1 MANSHF
7 KHIISSVATLFGALS
22 LMFVSCQ
29 PGDVWLEDSVE
40 PKLRVGTNPLDKAA
54 GSQFLNVTA
63 SGDWTISVTYPE
75 VENKTEDENVDE
87 WLSVSPT
94 SGKDSKSSVILQ
106 WSANSGEESREV
118 TLTLHASG
126 KFYDLKLTQKG
137 VGSGS
142 GSTISFEPKSGWL
155 ELPEVIDDD
164 GHDFFYHT
172 MTIGSVE
179 ARNYSFY
186 YSYGDYLA
194 LWVAYPLCAW
204 NIGGSVNRTNAWG
217 LDPLL
222 PRDKQAVL
230 SRGFKEGNAGWH
242 ARGHQ
247 IPSAD
252 RLTSY
257 DSNAQTFY
265 STNMTPQLND
275 NFNSSIWANLE
286 GKVRE
291 WAKKC
296 DTLYVVTGC
305 VVDGSNYY
313 CLDNDGKKVTVPTA
327 YFKACLSY
335 SKSSSAGTKGYRSI
349 AVWMDHKEYSDSY
362 VSTGYA
368 LSVSELEERLGYRLF
383 VNLDDK
389 VGEADAQAI
398 KDSKSTSWWW

>member
-1 MANSHF
+1 M
-7 KHIISSVATLFGALS
+7 ATLFGALS

-29 PGDVWLEDSVE
+29 PSDGWLEDPVE
-40 PKLRVGTNPLDKAA
+40 PKLRVETNPVDKAA

-63 SGDWTISVTYPE
+63 SGDWTISVAYPE
-75 VENKTEDENVDE
+75 AGDKD
-87 WLSVSPT
+87 WLTVNPT
-94 SGKDSKSSVILQ
+94 SGNGNKSSVSLL
-106 WSANSGEESREV
+106 WTANKGEESREL
-118 TLTLHASG
+118 TLTLSASG
-126 KFYDLKLTQKG
+126 KSYDLKLTQKG
-137 VGSGS
+137 AGAGSGS
-142 GSTISFEPKSGWL
+142 GTTDSFVPKSGWM

-164 GHDFFYHT
+164 NHDFFSHT

-179 ARNYSFY
+179 TRNYSFY

-204 NIGGSVNRTNAWG
+204 NIGSAVNRTNAWG
-217 LDPLL
+217 IDPLL
-222 PRDKQAVL
+222 PREKQAVL
-230 SRGFKEGNAGWH
+230 SRGFRDGNAGWH

-275 NFNSSIWANLE
+275 NFNSTIWANLE
-286 GKVRE
+286 GKVRT

-305 VVDGSNYY
+305 VVDGSTHY
-313 CLDNDGKKVTVPTA
+313 CLDNDNKKVTVPTA

-335 SKSSSAGTKGYRSI
+335 SKSSSAGIKGYRSI

-362 VSTGYA
+362 VSTDYA

-389 VGEADAQAI
+389 VGATDARAI
-398 KDSKSTSWWW
+398 KDNESTSWWW

>member
-1 MANSHF
+1 M
-7 KHIISSVATLFGALS
+7 ATLFGALS

-29 PGDVWLEDSVE
+29 SIGGWLEDPVE

-63 SGDWTISVTYPE
+63 SGDWSISVTYPE
-75 VENKTEDENVDE
+75 VENETGTVEE
-87 WLSVSPT
+87 WLSVSPAC
-94 SGKDSKSSVILQ
+94 GKGSKSSVILQ
-106 WSANSGEESREV
+106 WSANAGNESREA
-118 TLTLHASG
+118 TLTLYASG
-126 KFYDLKLTQKG
+126 KSYGLTLTQKG
-137 VGSGS
+137 AGSGS
-142 GSTISFEPKSGWL
+142 GSETSFVPKSGWM

-164 GHDFFYHT
+164 GHDFFCHT

-179 ARNYSFY
+179 TRNYSFY

-194 LWVAYPLCAW
+194 LWVAYPLCNW
-204 NIGGSVNRTNAWG
+204 NIGGAVNRTNAWG
-217 LDPLL
+217 VDPLL

-230 SRGFKEGNAGWH
+230 SRGFRDGNAGWH

-275 NFNSSIWANLE
+275 NFNSTIWANLE
-286 GKVRE
+286 GNVRT

-305 VVDGSNYY
+305 VVDGSTYY

-335 SKSSSAGTKGYRSI
+335 SKSGSAGTKGYRSI
-349 AVWMDHKEYSDSY
+349 AVWMDHKEYQDDPLSNY
-362 VSTGYA
+362 V

-389 VGEADAQAI
+389 VGSADAQAI

>member
-1 MANSHF
+1 M
-7 KHIISSVATLFGALS
+7 ATLFGALS

-29 PGDVWLEDSVE
+29 SIGGWLEDPVE
-40 PKLRVGTNPLDKAA
+40 TKLRVGTNPLDKAA

-63 SGDWTISVTYPE
+63 SGDWIISVTYPE
-75 VENKTEDENVDE
+75 VENETGTVEE
-87 WLSVSPT
+87 WLSVSPAC
-94 SGKDSKSSVILQ
+94 GKGSKSSVILQ
-106 WSANSGEESREV
+106 WSANAGNESREA
-118 TLTLHASG
+118 TLTLYASG
-126 KFYDLKLTQKG
+126 KSYGLTLTQKG
-137 VGSGS
+137 AGSGS
-142 GSTISFEPKSGWL
+142 GSETSFVPKSGWM

-164 GHDFFYHT
+164 GHDFFCHT

-179 ARNYSFY
+179 TRNYSFY

-194 LWVAYPLCAW
+194 LWVAYPLCNW
-204 NIGGSVNRTNAWG
+204 NIGGAVNRTNAWG
-217 LDPLL
+217 VDPLL

-230 SRGFKEGNAGWH
+230 YYNSFRNTNYEWTAEEKQNKEYF

-257 DSNAQTFY
+257 DSNSMTFY
-265 STNMTPQLND
+265 STNMTPQRN
-275 NFNSSIWANLE
+275 NAFNSTIWANLE
-286 GKVRE
+286 GKVRA

-305 VVDGSNYY
+305 VVDGSTDY
-313 CLDNDGKKVTVPTA
+313 CYDNDNKKVTVPTA

-335 SKSSSAGTKGYRSI
+335 SKSGSAGTKGYRSI

-362 VSTGYA
+362 VSKDYA

-389 VGEADAQAI
+389 VGSADAQAI

>member
-1 MANSHF
+1 M
-7 KHIISSVATLFGALS
+7 ATLFGALS

-29 PGDVWLEDSVE
+29 PSDAWLEDPVE

-75 VENKTEDENVDE
+75 VENETGDATADE
-87 WLSVSPT
+87 WLSVSPA
-94 SGKDSKSSVILQ
+94 SGRGIKSSVILS
-106 WSANSGEESREV
+106 WSANAGEKSREAA
-118 TLTLHASG
+118 LTLHASG
-126 KFYDLKLTQKG
+126 KYYDLKLTQKG
-137 VGSGS
+137 SDS
-142 GSTISFEPKSGWL
+142 ETSFVPKSGWM

-172 MTIGSVE
+172 MTIGSAE
-179 ARNYSFY
+179 TRNYSFY

-194 LWVAYPLCAW
+194 LWVAYPLCNW
-204 NIGGSVNRTNAWG
+204 NIGGSVKRTDAWG

-230 SRGFKEGNAGWH
+230 SRGFRDGNAGWH

-265 STNMTPQLND
+265 STNMTPQIND
-275 NFNSSIWANLE
+275 KFNSTIWANLE
-286 GKVRE
+286 ENVRT

-305 VVDGSNYY
+305 VVDGSTLY

-335 SKSSSAGTKGYRSI
+335 SKISSAGTKGYRSI
-349 AVWMDHKEYSDSY
+349 AVWMDHKKYQDPY

-389 VGEADAQAI
+389 VGEADAKAI
-398 KDSKSTSWWW
+398 KYSKSTSWWW

>member
-1 MANSHF
+1 
-7 KHIISSVATLFGALS
+7 
-22 LMFVSCQ
+22 MFVSCQ
-29 PGDVWLEDSVE
+29 SINGWLEDPVE

-75 VENKTEDENVDE
+75 VDNKTEDETVDE
-87 WLSVSPT
+87 WLSVSPA
-94 SGKDSKSSVILQ
+94 SGKDSKSSVILS
-106 WSANSGEESREV
+106 WSANAGEKSREAA
-118 TLTLHASG
+118 LTLYASG
-126 KFYDLKLTQKG
+126 KSYDLKLTQKG
-137 VGSGS
+137 SDAE
-142 GSTISFEPKSGWL
+142 TSFVPKSGWL

-164 GHDFFYHT
+164 GHDFFSHT

-179 ARNYSFY
+179 TRNYSFY

-204 NIGGSVNRTNAWG
+204 NIGSSVSRTEAWG

-230 SRGFKEGNAGWH
+230 YHGFGGRTNYEWTKEERDRKEFF

-257 DSNAQTFY
+257 DSNSMTFY
-265 STNMTPQLND
+265 STNMTPQRN
-275 NFNSSIWANLE
+275 NAFNSTIWANLE
-286 GKVRE
+286 GNVRT

-305 VVDGSNYY
+305 VVDGSTYY

-335 SKSSSAGTKGYRSI
+335 SRSSSAGIKGYRSI
-349 AVWMDHKEYSDSY
+349 AVWMDHKGYPADDRLSKY
-362 VSTGYA
+362 VY
-368 LSVSELEERLGYRLF
+368 SVSELEERLGYRLF

-389 VGEADAQAI
+389 VGEADAKAI

>member
-1 MANSHF
+1 M
-7 KHIISSVATLFGALS
+7 ATLFGALS

-29 PGDVWLEDSVE
+29 PGDGWLEDPVE
-40 PKLRVGTNPLDKAA
+40 PKLRVGTNPLDKER
-54 GSQFLNVTA
+54 GSQLLNVTA

-75 VENKTEDENVDE
+75 IEDGDKG
-87 WLSVSPT
+87 WLTVSPT
-94 SGKDSKSSVILQ
+94 SGKDESYVNLE
-106 WSANSGEESREV
+106 WTANAGEESREV
-118 TLTLHASG
+118 TLTLAASG
-126 KFYDLKLTQKG
+126 KSYDLTLTQKG
-137 VGSGS
+137 ARSGS
-142 GSTISFEPKSGWL
+142 GSSTTDSFVPKSGWM

-164 GHDFFYHT
+164 DHDFFYHT

-179 ARNYSFY
+179 TRNYSFY

-204 NIGGSVNRTNAWG
+204 NIGSAVSRTDAWG

-222 PRDKQAVL
+222 PRDRQAAL
-230 SRGFKEGNAGWH
+230 SHGYRSGNAGWH

-275 NFNSSIWANLE
+275 NFNSTIWANLE
-286 GKVRE
+286 GKVRT

-305 VVDGSNYY
+305 VVDGSTYY
-313 CLDNDGKKVTVPTA
+313 CLDNDNKKVTVPTA

-362 VSTGYA
+362 VSTDYA

-389 VGEADAQAI
+389 VGSVDAQAI
-398 KDSKSTSWWW
+398 KDNKSTSWWW

>member
-1 MANSHF
+1 
-7 KHIISSVATLFGALS
+7 
-22 LMFVSCQ
+22 MFVSCQ
-29 PGDVWLEDSVE
+29 SIDSWQVE
-40 PKLRVGTNPLDKAA
+40 PKLRVGTNLLDKSA
-54 GSQFLNVTA
+54 GSRFLNVTS
-63 SGDWTISVTYPE
+63 SGDWNISVTYPE
-75 VENKTEDENVDE
+75 NGSEAG

-94 SGKDSKSSVILQ
+94 TGSGNKSSVILQ
-106 WSANSGEESREV
+106 WSANAEDDAREA
-118 TLTLHASG
+118 TLTLQASG
-126 KFYDLKLTQKG
+126 KSCDLKLTQRG
-137 VGSGS
+137 AI
-142 GSTISFEPKSGWL
+142 TSFAPKSGWM

-172 MTIGSVE
+172 TTIGTVE
-179 ARNYSFY
+179 TRNYSFC

-204 NIGGSVNRTNAWG
+204 NIGGAVTRTNAWG

-230 SRGFKEGNAGWH
+230 SSAYRNGNAGWH

-257 DSNAQTFY
+257 DANSQTFY

-275 NFNSSIWANLE
+275 KFNSTIWANLE
-286 GKVRE
+286 GKVRA

-305 VVDGSNYY
+305 VVDGSTNYCY
-313 CLDNDGKKVTVPTA
+313 DNDNKKVTVPTA

-362 VSTGYA
+362 VSTDYA

-389 VGEADAQAI
+389 VGETDAQAI

>member
-1 MANSHF
+1 M
-7 KHIISSVATLFGALS
+7 ATLFGALS

-54 GSQFLNVTA
+54 SSQFLNVTA

-75 VENKTEDENVDE
+75 VENKTEDETVDE

-204 NIGGSVNRTNAWG
+204 NIGSSVGRTDAWG

-230 SRGFKEGNAGWH
+230 YHGFGRTNYEWTKEDQDRGEFF

-257 DSNAQTFY
+257 DSNSMTFY
-265 STNMTPQLND
+265 STNMTPQRNKA
-275 NFNSSIWANLE
+275 FNSTIWANLE
-286 GKVRE
+286 GKVRK
-291 WAKKC
+291 WAKEC

-305 VVDGSNYY
+305 VVDGSTYY
-313 CLDNDGKKVTVPTA
+313 CLDNDGKKVTIPTA

-335 SKSSSAGTKGYRSI
+335 SKRISEGIKGYRSI
-349 AVWMDHKEYSDSY
+349 AVWMNHREEYTDSY

-389 VGEADAQAI
+389 VGEADAKAI